1 MSARP
6 TWRTAQAMWALLVCL
21 FLPVP
26 HPAFAQTAADPYYD
40 FLSGQRLKGEG
51 DEKGALAALERAAA
65 AAPASAHI
73 RAEIASLYLALNQPA
88 AAEKA
93 AQAALALD
101 ADSTEA
107 HQVLGLVMSGSPDRM
122 KEGITHLEKVVATPA
137 GATDVSLQFAL
148 GRLYLMTGAVEKS
161 IDLLTRI
168 VEEQPYLMQ
177 ARLTLVQALQSAN
190 RGDEAIEY
198 LAPVAGSDVRLNTT
212 LAQLLTRAGRVRD
225 ASEALGRAALANPG
239 NREAQLQYAGALMA
253 TGARDDAKKALGV
266 VGPLVEK
273 NGRDTGALYLQAQGL
288 RRVGDVFAA
297 ERAARAIL
305 AVDARSVS
313 GAMALAQA
321 LGQSRRYTDVIET
334 IERFAAAAKPNDN
347 LAPLLS
353 YLSTAYQSL
362 GQHTQAIDA
371 LKRAKVLEPDD
382 ELMDLYLVQAY
393 VSARRFSE
401 AATLAETAQKAS
413 PEDLRFTLLQARAQ
427 FLGGNRPVALA
438 LLERTLEAK
447 PDRIEVHLA
456 LAEHY
461 GQAGRVAEGLTLL
474 DKAEARFPGAGA
486 IAFRRG
492 AVLGEAKR
500 HGEAEQVF
508 RAIIA
513 KEPDNADALNYLGY
527 MMADRGQNLDEAITL
542 ITRAL
547 KDDEENPSFLDSL
560 GWAWFKKGD
569 FVQADKYLSRA
580 ADALPLNS
588 IVQDHYGDVLVRL
601 GRHKEAGL
609 AWGKALAGDGEELD
623 RAAVERKVR
632 DARNRK

>member
-6 TWRTAQAMWALLVCL
+6 TWRTAQAMWALVVCL

>member
-6 TWRTAQAMWALLVCL
+6 TWRTAQAMWALVVCL

-65 AAPASAHI
+65 AAPAAAHI

-212 LAQLLTRAGRVRD
+212 LAQLLTRAGRVRE

-334 IERFAAAAKPNDN
+334 IERFSAAARPNDN

-393 VSARRFSE
+393 VSARRLSE
-401 AATLAETAQKAS
+401 AAMLAETAQKAS

-601 GRHKEAGL
+601 DRHKEAGL

-623 RAAVERKVR
+623 RSAVERKVR